1 MKLKFHFNK
10 IQYGWHHVSII
21 VDETYLAN
29 ILVKNSMQ
37 TIFKQEI
44 DYEIMLDI
52 VTFNQKMPNM
62 TIDYEKLLKQS
73 SKSARG
79 NYKNFI

>member
-1 MKLKFHFNK
+1 
-10 IQYGWHHVSII
+10 
-21 VDETYLAN
+21 
-29 ILVKNSMQ
+29 MQ

-44 DYEIMLDI
+44 NYEIILDI
-52 VTFNQKMPNM
+52 VTFNQKIANM

-79 NYKNFI
+79 NL